1 MFHESFMISIK
12 VTSNFKY
19 GQNTILYNNEVL
31 QFKFKTA
38 STYAFQ
44 MERLNLS
51 SNRIGDRG
59 MWKLYRS
66 IHNIDFLDVSWCRI
80 SASCKDDVRS
90 RLVRDEFS
98 VRHVKG

>member
-1 MFHESFMISIK
+1 MGKTPFYTITKFHSLSLK
-12 VTSNFKY
+12 PPLLN
-19 GQNTILYNNEVL
+19 
-31 QFKFKTA
+31 
-38 STYAFQ
+38 AFQ